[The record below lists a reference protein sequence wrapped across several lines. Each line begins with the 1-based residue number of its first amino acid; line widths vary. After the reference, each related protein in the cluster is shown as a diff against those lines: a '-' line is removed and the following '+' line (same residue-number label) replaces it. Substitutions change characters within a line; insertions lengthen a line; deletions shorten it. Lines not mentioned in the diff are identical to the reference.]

1 MRSTRQPLHNGDSG
15 SPLTS
20 LLQVPLLWSDETEFG
35 ELHLDLRR
43 IHLDHPLNPRL
54 ECTLDRRGFERILR
68 RRRWCGRI
76 EALFINKQ
84 KAAYEI
90 ADRSRLHHGRVLAAV
105 RCIPEPFG

>member
-1 MRSTRQPLHNGDSG
+1 MGRTPYQKTGGLANWVI
-15 SPLTS
+15 T
-20 LLQVPLLWSDETEFG
+20 LLWPDETEFG
-35 ELHLDLRR
+35 ELHLGLRR

-54 ECTLDRRGFERILR
+54 ECTLDGRGFERILR

-76 EALFINKQ
+76 EARCFFELE
-84 KAAYEI
+84 AAYEI